1 MNEFVKEL
9 KQYRHLL
16 SKQTIS
22 TIKGMALTG
31 DIIGAEKMLKNA
43 LDRKQNKSEIFIN
56 AHRSSRYM
64 TKNYDDIDYK
74 AQFILGLRGDSD
86 G

>member
-1 MNEFVKEL
+1 MNKFVKEL

-31 DIIGAEKMLKNA
+31 DIIGAEKMLKKA
-43 LDRKQNKSEIFIN
+43 L
-56 AHRSSRYM
+56 
-64 TKNYDDIDYK
+64 YK
-74 AQFILGLRGDSD
+74 IKVE
-86 G
+86 

>member
-16 SKQTIS
+16 PKQTIS
-22 TIKGMALTG
+22 NIKGMVLTG

-43 LDRKQNKSEIFIN
+43 LDKKQSKSEVFTN
-56 AHRSSRYM
+56 AHRNTRYI
-64 TKNYDDIDYK
+64 TKNYNDTDYK
-74 AQFILGLRGDSD
+74 TQFGLSLRGD
-86 G
+86 

>member
-43 LDRKQNKSEIFIN
+43 LDKKQSKSEIFIN

-64 TKNYDDIDYK
+64 TKNYNDADYK
-74 AQFILGLRGDSD
+74 TQFSLSLSGERYG
-86 G
+86 

>member
-31 DIIGAEKMLKNA
+31 DIIGAEKMLKKA
-43 LDRKQNKSEIFIN
+43 LEKIKFE
-56 AHRSSRYM
+56 
-64 TKNYDDIDYK
+64 
-74 AQFILGLRGDSD
+74 
-86 G
+86 